1 MVRITETLTKMLIS
15 FRDRP
20 TDPAAVVSVYV
31 DALGSLG
38 EENIR
43 RVAGR
48 FMRGI
53 VDGHNMAFAPST
65 AEFAAE
71 AERLRD
77 EDRRYEAVGPRRE
90 PLKPVR
96 MPWQKHPSW
105 ETITRPPPGGWVPD
119 PDEAA

>member
-1 MVRITETLTKMLIS
+1 MLIS

-20 TDPAAVVSVYV
+20 TDPSAVVGVYV
-31 DALGSLG
+31 DTLAPLG

-43 RVAGR
+43 RVADR
-48 FMRGI
+48 FMRGA
-53 VDGHNMAFAPST
+53 VEGHNPAFAPSV

-77 EDRRYEAVGPRRE
+77 DDRRREELGPRRQ

-96 MPWQKHPSW
+96 LPWQKHPSW
-105 ETITRPPPGGWVPD
+105 EAITRPPPGGWVPD